1 MITRRE
7 LGALTLGSALLAVL
21 MSWPLVLHLGSDIP
35 QDLGDPVRTA
45 WQVAWEGHGL
55 ASAPLHIF
63 SSNAFYPL
71 GNSLAFSDSLLG
83 YAPAGLI
90 GDGVTATL
98 ARYDLLFLLAYALAF
113 AGAYLLARELG
124 VRPLAAAVAGAAF
137 AYAPFR
143 LTMNGHLHVISSGG
157 IALALFLLVRG
168 YRRGSPW
175 LVGAGWLAAAWQLS
189 LGFTLGLQLAY
200 LIGVLAIVALVV
212 WLRRGRPRVA
222 RPVLVATAAGAVVF
236 AGVTAVQGR
245 PYLKVARDY
254 PTARRDSGDLA
265 RYSPPPEGL
274 LAAPEQSR
282 VWGEATA
289 SIRNGLPSPNED
301 TLFPGLVIL
310 GLAIAGAVA
319 GPFPLSLR
327 IGLAV
332 AAVAITV
339 LAFGTAV
346 ASGWLGY
353 KALYKLAPGW
363 EGVRTP
369 GRLITLTSLALALL
383 AAGGAEGVMR
393 RLGRRGPA
401 FAAVTGIVLVAA
413 VLLEGSGRL
422 PHPAVPGEPA
432 GQRAAAAP
440 QMHLPTDASYDRLY
454 QYWSTAGFPKIWNGN
469 STFEIPSRNRL
480 RAQMTGFPDRRS
492 VSALRRL
499 GIRTVILH
507 TGLARLGLPPTF
519 GGVLPRDPR
528 RAARKPVAGLGITR
542 RPAAGGVVVY
552 ELGTR
557 R

>member
-7 LGALTLGSALLAVL
+7 LGALILGSALVAVL
-21 MSWPLVLHLGSDIP
+21 MSWPLVLHVGSDIP

-45 WQVAWEGHGL
+45 WQVAWEGHALG
-55 ASAPLHIF
+55 SSPLHLF
-63 SSNAFYPL
+63 NSNAFYPL
-71 GNSLAFSDSLLG
+71 GDSLAFSDSLLG

-98 ARYDLLFLLAYALAF
+98 ARYDLLYLFAYALAF

-168 YRRGSPW
+168 YRRGTPW
-175 LVGAGWLAAAWQLS
+175 LIVAGWVVAAWQLS

-200 LIGVLAIVALVV
+200 LLGVLAVVVAVT
-212 WLRRGRPRVA
+212 WWRRGRPRVA
-222 RPVLVATAAGAVVF
+222 RPVLVATATGAVVF
-236 AGVTAVQGR
+236 AGVAAVQAR
-245 PYLKVARDY
+245 PYLKVSNDY

-265 RYSPPPEGL
+265 RYSPPPKSL

-282 VWGEATA
+282 IWGDATA

-310 GLAIAGAVA
+310 GLAIAGAA
-319 GPFPLSLR
+319 AAPFPLTLR
-327 IGLAV
+327 LGLAM

-346 ASGWLGY
+346 ANGWLGY
-353 KALYKLAPGW
+353 KVLYELAPGW

-383 AAGGAEGVMR
+383 AAGGAEALMR

-401 FAAVTGIVLVAA
+401 FAVATGVVLVAA

-422 PHPAVPGEPA
+422 AHPAVPGAPA

-480 RAQMTGFPDRRS
+480 RAEMAGFPDRRS
-492 VSALRRL
+492 VSALRRI

-507 TGLARLGLPPTF
+507 TGLARFGLPPTF
-519 GGVLPRDPR
+519 GGILPRDPR
-528 RAARKPVAGLGITR
+528 RAARKPVAGLGIAR
-542 RPAAGGVVVY
+542 HPAADGVVVY
-552 ELGTR
+552 ELGAGR
-557 R
+557 

>member
-1 MITRRE
+1 MIARRE
-7 LGALTLGSALLAVL
+7 LGALALGSALLAVL
-21 MSWPLVLHLGSDIP
+21 MSWPLVLHMGSDIP

-45 WQVAWEGHGL
+45 WQVAWEGHALG
-55 ASAPLHIF
+55 SSPLHIF
-63 SSNAFYPL
+63 DSNAFFPL

-83 YAPAGLI
+83 YAPAGLV

-98 ARYDLLFLLAYALAF
+98 ARYDVLYLFAYALAF
-113 AGAYLLARELG
+113 AGGYLLARELG

-168 YRRGSPW
+168 YRRRSPW
-175 LVGAGWLAAAWQLS
+175 YVVAGWLVAAWQLT

-200 LIGVLAIVALVV
+200 LLGVLAVVAAVV
-212 WLRRGRPRVA
+212 WVRRGRPA
-222 RPVLVATAAGAVVF
+222 LTGPVLAATAAGAVAF
-236 AGVTAVQGR
+236 AGVAAVQAR
-245 PYLKVARDY
+245 PYLKVSHDY
-254 PTARRDSGDLA
+254 PTAQRNNGDLA

-274 LAAPEQSR
+274 LAAPEESR
-282 VWGEATA
+282 VWGDATA
-289 SIRNGLPSPNED
+289 PIRNGLPSRNED
-301 TLFPGLVIL
+301 TLFPGLVIVA
-310 GLAIAGAVA
+310 LAIAGALA

-346 ASGWLGY
+346 ADGWLGY
-353 KALYKLAPGW
+353 RLLFEIAPGW
-363 EGVRTP
+363 EGVRAP
-369 GRLITLTSLALALL
+369 GRLVTLTSLALGLL
-383 AAGGAEGVMR
+383 AAGGAQAALD
-393 RLGRRGPA
+393 RLGRWR
-401 FAAVTGIVLVAA
+401 AVAVPVAGVVLVGAI
-413 VLLEGSGRL
+413 LLEGSGGL
-422 PHPAVPGEPA
+422 PHPSVPNAPA

-440 QMHLPTDASYDRLY
+440 QIHLPTDTSYDRLY

-480 RAQMTGFPDRRS
+480 RARMAGFPDRTS

-499 GIRTVILH
+499 GIRSVILH
-507 TGLARLGLPPTF
+507 TDLARVGLPPTL

-542 RPAAGGVVVY
+542 QPAASGVVLY
-552 ELGTR
+552 DLGR
-557 R
+557 GR

>member
-1 MITRRE
+1 MIARRE
-7 LGALTLGSALLAVL
+7 LGALVLGSAVLAVL
-21 MSWPLVLHLGSDIP
+21 MSWPLVLHIGSDIP

-45 WQVAWEGHGL
+45 WQVAWEGHAL
-55 ASAPLHIF
+55 ASSPLHIF
-63 SSNAFYPL
+63 DSNAFFPL
-71 GNSLAFSDSLLG
+71 GDSLAFSDSLLG
-83 YAPAGLI
+83 YAPAGLL
-90 GDGVTATL
+90 GDGVTAAL
-98 ARYDLLFLLAYALAF
+98 ARYDVLYLFAYALAF

-168 YRRGSPW
+168 YRRRSPW
-175 LVGAGWLAAAWQLS
+175 LVVAGWLVAAWQLS

-200 LIGVLAIVALVV
+200 LLVVLALVAAVV
-212 WLRRGRPRVA
+212 WVRRGRPTLA
-222 RPVLVATAAGAVVF
+222 RPVLAATAAGAVAFV
-236 AGVTAVQGR
+236 GVAAVQAR
-245 PYLKVARDY
+245 PYLKVSHDY

-282 VWGEATA
+282 IWGDATA

-301 TLFPGLVIL
+301 TLFPGLAIL
-310 GLAIAGAVA
+310 ALAIAGAVA
-319 GPFPLSLR
+319 GPFPLALR

-332 AAVAITV
+332 AAVAVTV

-346 ASGWLGY
+346 ADGWLGY
-353 KALYKLAPGW
+353 KLLYEIAPGW

-369 GRLITLTSLALALL
+369 GRLVTLTSLALALL
-383 AAGGAEGVMR
+383 AAGGAQAGLDRVRRWCTAAMPVVGV
-393 RLGRRGPA
+393 
-401 FAAVTGIVLVAA
+401 VLVG
-413 VLLEGSGRL
+413 VILLEGSGRL
-422 PHPAVPGEPA
+422 PHPAVPGVPA

-454 QYWSTAGFPKIWNGN
+454 QYWSTARFPKIWNGN

-480 RAQMTGFPDRRS
+480 RAQMSGFPDRRS
-492 VSALRRL
+492 ISALRRL
-499 GIRTVILH
+499 GIRSVILH
-507 TGLARLGLPPTF
+507 TDLGRLGLPPTF

-528 RAARKPVAGLGITR
+528 RAARKPVGGLGITR
-542 RPAAGGVVVY
+542 RPGAGGVVVY
-552 ELGTR
+552 DLRSGR
-557 R
+557 